1 MRISLLFHCFSTLNL
16 LILCNGATRLYYL
29 CIKEIEWN
37 YAPTGRNVI
46 SDTNITLDQDA
57 SVFLQQGRDRIGS
70 IYKKAVY
77 KQYSDGTYT
86 REIQQPAWLGYL
98 GPVIKGEVGD
108 VLIIHLKNDASRPYT
123 VHPHGVFYKK
133 DSEGSLY
140 PDNTH
145 GDDKKDDAVPPG
157 GHHTYVW
164 NVTEDHAP
172 TSDDPS
178 CLTWI
183 YHSHVDAPCDIATGL
198 IGALLTCKRGVL
210 DGTSLTRTDVDRDF
224 ILMFSVVDENMSWYL
239 DDNIKHY
246 AESDSVI
253 KDDEEF
259 QESNKMHAINGYLF
273 GNLPGI
279 EMCSGDHVSWHLFG
293 IGNEVD
299 IHTAF
304 FHGQTLTIRNHRSDV
319 VSLFPA
325 TFVTAEML
333 PSHIGKWLLSC
344 QVNDHLKAGMLAL
357 YKVNECY
364 KSSNNYQLN
373 GKKREYFIAAE
384 DILWNYGPS
393 GTDNDSGKSLTE
405 PDSYS
410 EIFFKKGP
418 KTIGGEYWKVKYV
431 EYTDSSF
438 QTVKKQNASEHH
450 LGILGP
456 VIKAEVGDN
465 ITVVFF
471 NNASR
476 PYSVQPH
483 GVLHEKGSEGTIYN
497 DGEVWHGSAV
507 NPSEKKTYSWMVPQ
521 HVGPTAS
528 DPPCLIRMYYS
539 GVDPIRDTHSG
550 LVGPLVICRPGSL
563 NEDNRQIGVD
573 KEFYLLFII
582 FDENLSWKL
591 NDSMLNVWGELK
603 STLLEESEFLDSNN
617 MYSVNGFVFSN
628 LPGLEMCKG
637 ENVSWH
643 LLGLGSEHDVH
654 AVVFEGNTIMLD
666 GKRRDSAV
674 IFPHTFVTA
683 TMQPDNTGTFG
694 VICQSNHHF
703 LGGMKQHYQV
713 FECDNKPRMYGESF
727 KVVRVYYLMAVELE
741 WDYSPDRT
749 WELAR
754 HNRAG
759 NESYGDTFV
768 GKEDNLI
775 GSKYKK
781 VVYKE
786 YTDETFKTRKERSE
800 DEEHL
805 GILGPLISAEVGD
818 IIIIVFKNNATH
830 PYSVHAHGVQELNL
844 GQRSAAMPG
853 EIVTY
858 EWLIQQ
864 RSGPGQG
871 DSHCIT
877 WAYYSTVH
885 LVKDLHSGLIGPLVV
900 CQKGLL
906 NPKGRRKD
914 IDREFALLFLVFD
927 ENESWYLE
935 DNIRVY
941 LNKELPEMDL
951 ENSAFVQSNRMHA
964 INGMVYANL
973 HGLSMYQGDRVD
985 WYLLGMGTDTDIHTV
1000 HFHAESFTYM
1010 STTRHRADVF
1020 DLFPATFQTVE
1031 MVVTNPGTWLLHCHV
1046 SDHIHAGMEITYT
1059 VIQKRDKAIPATV
1072 KTRESDS
1079 NNKVILF
1086 GQSVAHVKAELMLTA
1101 LSVAGIVLLVVVF
1114 FLTGVT
1120 CYLSKK
1126 KGTYENHIT
1135 RLPLNIL

>member
-1 MRISLLFHCFSTLNL
+1 MGTSLLLHCVLTLNL
-16 LILCNGATRLYYL
+16 FILSKGTTRLYYL
-29 CIKEIEWN
+29 CIKEMEWN
-37 YAPTGRNVI
+37 YAPTGKNVI

-57 SVFLQQGRDRIGS
+57 SVFLQQGKDRIGS
-70 IYKKAVY
+70 TYKKAVY
-77 KQYSDGTYT
+77 KQYSDDTYS
-86 REIQQPAWLGYL
+86 REIQQPAWSGFL

-123 VHPHGVFYKK
+123 VHPHGVFYRK

-140 PDNTH
+140 PDNTQ

-157 GHHTYVW
+157 GFHTYVW
-164 NVTEDHAP
+164 NVTENHAP
-172 TSDDPS
+172 TADDPG

-183 YHSHVDAPCDIATGL
+183 YHSHVDAPRDIATGL
-198 IGALLTCKRGVL
+198 IGVLLTCKPGVL
-210 DGTSLTRTDVDRDF
+210 DGASLTRTDVDRDF
-224 ILMFSVVDENMSWYL
+224 LLMFSVVDENMSWYL
-239 DDNIKHY
+239 DDNIKLY
-246 AESDSVI
+246 TESDSMI
-253 KDDEEF
+253 KDDVEF
-259 QESNKMHAINGYLF
+259 EESNKMHAINGYVF

-304 FHGQTLTIRNHRSDV
+304 FSGQTLTIRNHRTDV

-325 TFVTAEML
+325 TFVTAEMF
-333 PSHIGKWLLSC
+333 PSHNGKWLLSC
-344 QVNDHLKAGMLAL
+344 QVNDHLKAGMQAL

-364 KSSNNYQLN
+364 KSSNNYLPT
-373 GKKREYFIAAE
+373 GKTREYFIAAE

-393 GTDNDSGKSLTE
+393 GIDNDTGKSLTE
-405 PDSYS
+405 PGSYS

-418 KTIGGEYWKVKYV
+418 TTIGGEYWKVKYV
-431 EYTDSSF
+431 EYMDSSF

-465 ITVVFF
+465 ITIVFY

-476 PYSVQPH
+476 PYSIKPH
-483 GVLHEKGSEGTIYN
+483 GVFYEKGSEGTIYH

-507 NPSEKKTYSWMVPQ
+507 NPSEKKTYSWTVPQ
-521 HVGPTAS
+521 HVGPTAA
-528 DPPCLIRMYYS
+528 DPPCLTWMYYS
-539 GVDPIRDTHSG
+539 GVDPVRDTHSG
-550 LVGPLVICRPGSL
+550 LVGPLIICRPGSL
-563 NEDNRQIGVD
+563 TEDNRQIGVA
-573 KEFYLLFII
+573 KEFYLLFTI

-591 NDSMLNVWGELK
+591 NDSMLHAWGELR
-603 STLLEESEFLDSNN
+603 STLLEDSEFHGSNK

-637 ENVSWH
+637 DNVSWH
-643 LLGLGSEHDVH
+643 LLGLGSEYDVH
-654 AVVFEGNTIMLD
+654 AVVFEGNTIQLD
-666 GKRRDSAV
+666 GKRRDSA
-674 IFPHTFVTA
+674 ILFPHTFVTV

-694 VICQSNHHF
+694 VICQSNSHF

-713 FECDNKPRMYGESF
+713 SECDSNPSMYGESF
-727 KVVRVYYLMAVELE
+727 KMVRVYYIMAVELE
-741 WDYSPDRT
+741 WDYSPDRS

-754 HNRAG
+754 HQGAVNQ
-759 NESYGDTFV
+759 SYGDAFV
-768 GKEDNLI
+768 SKEDNLI

-781 VVYKE
+781 VVYRE
-786 YTDETFKTRKERSE
+786 YTDRTFRTLKERSE
-800 DEEHL
+800 DEKHL

-818 IIIIVFKNNATH
+818 IVMIVFKNNATR
-830 PYSVHAHGVQELNL
+830 PYSVHAHGVHELDL
-844 GQRSAAMPG
+844 GHISAAMPG

-864 RSGPGQG
+864 RSGPGPG

-877 WAYYSTVH
+877 WAYYSTTD
-885 LVKDLHSGLIGPLVV
+885 LVKDLYSGLIGPVVV
-900 CQKGLL
+900 CQKGIL
-906 NPKGRRKD
+906 NAKGRRTD
-914 IDREFALLFLVFD
+914 VDREFALLFLVFD

-935 DNIRVY
+935 DNIRIY
-941 LNKELPEMDL
+941 LNKELPEIDR
-951 ENSAFVQSNRMHA
+951 ENSAFIQSNRMHA

-973 HGLSMYQGDRVD
+973 HGLCMYQGEKVD

-1010 STTRHRADVF
+1010 SMTRHRADVF

-1031 MVVTNPGTWLLHCHV
+1031 MVVSNPGTWLLHCHV
-1046 SDHIHAGMEITYT
+1046 NDHIHAGMETTYT
-1059 VIQKRDKAIPATV
+1059 VMEKTDKTITATEQ
-1072 KTRESDS
+1072 TTESSS
-1079 NNKVILF
+1079 NDKVILF
-1086 GQSVAHVKAELMLTA
+1086 GQSVSQVNAELLLITLA
-1101 LSVAGIVLLVVVF
+1101 VAGIVLLLTVV

-1120 CYLSKK
+1120 CYLSRKK
-1126 KGTYENHIT
+1126 NTYANHFT
-1135 RLPLNIL
+1135 VLPLNVL